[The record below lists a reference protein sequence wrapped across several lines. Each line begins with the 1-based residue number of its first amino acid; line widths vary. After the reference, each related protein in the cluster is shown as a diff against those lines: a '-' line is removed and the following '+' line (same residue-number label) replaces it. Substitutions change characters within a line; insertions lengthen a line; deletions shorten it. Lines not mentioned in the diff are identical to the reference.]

1 MKTDNST
8 IIEKQILM
16 DNVVKISFKSNLVD
30 LDMKPG
36 QFVNI
41 LIGATGETTLRR
53 PISVY
58 EIDVENKAFTI
69 IFRVEGK
76 GTRILSEKT
85 VGEEVNILGPL
96 GNGFPLDKV
105 QKGQTVMLVG
115 GGIGIPPLYETSKQL
130 KKIGANVIHILG
142 FNTYSES
149 FLIDNFKEIS
159 KTFVSTVDGTI
170 GQKGFVTDVI
180 ERINLDCDYIFA
192 CGPKPMLKALENM
205 VDNSKL
211 YLSFEERMAC
221 GIGACYACVCKTKNS
236 ETEYKRV
243 CKEGPVFLAGEVI

>member
-1 MKTDNST
+1 MRTANST
-8 IIEKQILM
+8 IIEKDILI
-16 DNVVKISFKSNLVD
+16 DNVVKISLKSDLVD
-30 LDMKPG
+30 LKIRPG

-58 EIDVENKAFTI
+58 EIDSENKSFTI

-76 GTRILSEKT
+76 GTRLLSEKT

-105 QKGQTVMLVG
+105 QKGQTVILVG

-130 KKIGANVIHILG
+130 KKLGANVIHILG
-142 FNTYSES
+142 FNTASDS
-149 FLIDNFKEIS
+149 FLIENFSELN
-159 KTFVSTVDGTI
+159 KTYVSTVDGSF

-180 ERINLDCDYIFA
+180 KRINLDYDYVFA
-192 CGPKPMLKALENM
+192 CGPKPMLKALENIM
-205 VDNSKL
+205 DNSKL
-211 YLSFEERMAC
+211 YLSYEERMAC
-221 GIGACYACVCKTKNS
+221 GIGACFACVCKTKKS
-236 ETEYKRV
+236 ETDYKRV